1 MINMNEFNKDID
13 HNWTASEI
21 LEEFA
26 PHILVGLQGE
36 FFDLRVKD
44 GDIKFDFDGTPYWVE
59 D

>member
-1 MINMNEFNKDID
+1 MINMNEFNADID
-13 HNWTASEI
+13 HNWSASEI

-26 PHILVGLQGE
+26 PHILAGLQSE

>member
-1 MINMNEFNKDID
+1 MNEFNADID